1 MSKKKL
7 NNKGFAVSAMLYT
20 LLTAFLLFL
29 GASLAQFSSSAKILS
44 NANKDLTDGF
54 GYNIFSVYYNAA
66 GVVEEQ
72 KSISIHDFPYK
83 PDEPSI
89 AGKKFKNFKSFSSG
103 QVNKAT
109 LRCGTLSE
117 DSALP
122 VSYSAIKNF
131 SKRKKCAEDIKIEYK
146 AVFEQNAVIPSEY
159 KLKITYIDENGG
171 DKLYE
176 YKTISDHDEFDK
188 NPNIKP
194 GYEITHYTD
203 INKSSDFASLKC
215 SGESTYVSVGL
226 PIKYET
232 LRGNCNSEEVDLE
245 LRVTYAKIN
254 ELDNVPVNVY
264 YWLPRYST
272 VSSGVLNEISGKC
285 GLYYTMNSRTN
296 IYKTVTYKNLT
307 INEINNAT
315 NRYWTLKG
323 CNAKFTLKDTNRN
336 YYNSPT
342 SYGCDPERYIK
353 PEIEKLYNQNSKP
366 QLSSIDLYVRRIND
380 DSSCRAP

>member
-66 GVVEEQ
+66 GGVEEQ

-146 AVFEQNAVIPSEY
+146 ADFEENISEY
-159 KLKITYIDENGG
+159 KIQIIYINDFGG
-171 DKLYE
+171 DELYE
-176 YKTISDHDEFDK
+176 NTIISSDSESIDI
-188 NPNIKP
+188 NRNINS
-194 GYEITHYTD
+194 GYEINNYWD
-203 INKSSDFASLKC
+203 YSKSSSDAATLSCGGTDL
-215 SGESTYVSVGL
+215 SVQL
-226 PIKYET
+226 PISYNT
-232 LRGNCNSEEVDLE
+232 LKEKCTRATGTLK
-245 LRVTYAKIN
+245 LRVVYKQIN
-254 ELDNVPVNVY
+254 LLDNVDVNVY
-264 YWLPRYST
+264 YWFPRYSNA
-272 VSSGVLNEISGKC
+272 SSGFLNEISGTC
-285 GLYYTMNSRTN
+285 GLYYSKSRVTN
-296 IYKTVTYKNLT
+296 IYKTVKLKDLT
-307 INEINNAT
+307 IGERNNVT
-315 NRYWTLKG
+315 NNYWTLKG
-323 CNAKFTLKDTNRN
+323 CNAKFTLKDTNEN

-366 QLSSIDLYVRRIND
+366 QLSSIDLYVRSIND
-380 DSSCRAP
+380 DSSCGAP

>member
-1 MSKKKL
+1 MFKKKL
-7 NNKGFAVSAMLYT
+7 GNKGFAITSVLYT
-20 LLTAFLLFL
+20 LLVAFLLFL
-29 GASLAQFSSSAKILS
+29 GAALAEFSTSAKLLS
-44 NANKDLTDGF
+44 KANEDLTDGF
-54 GYNIFSVYYNAA
+54 DIKAVYIDGSNETESTIN
-66 GVVEEQ
+66 V
-72 KSISIHDFPYK
+72 SDFPYT
-83 PDEPSI
+83 PPEPSKE
-89 AGKKFKNFKSFSSG
+89 GYTFKNFE
-103 QVNKAT
+103 AT
-109 LRCGTLSE
+109 ISCDNNAHVSYE
-117 DSALP
+117 ALP
-122 VSYSAIKNF
+122 ITYGKLKTFLKDN
-131 SKRKKCAEDIKIEYK
+131 KCIGDIKIEYK

-159 KLKITYIDENGG
+159 KLNITYIDENGG
-171 DKLYE
+171 DMHSE
-176 YKTISDHDEFDK
+176 DKTIRSDDSLDINK
-188 NPNIKP
+188 NIKP

-203 INKSSDFASLKC
+203 RYKYSGYASLNC
-215 SGESTYVSVGL
+215 SGGSTYVRVGL
-226 PIKYET
+226 PISYNT
-232 LRGNCNSEEVDLE
+232 LREKCNSAIGTLE

-254 ELDNVPVNVY
+254 ELDNVDVNVY

-296 IYKTVTYKNLT
+296 IYKTVKYKNLT

-323 CNAKFTLKDTNRN
+323 CNAKFTLKDTNGN